1 VARSEFASARPG
13 IRAFLTD
20 WYDVLVQETLV
31 ERLDWIV
38 LFSLQLCQ
46 LFTGRLSSGIAQL
59 LICECKIWF
68 ADMFNLIET
77 TPYMNCKYGRALE
90 GVASLPVA
98 VGTQLR
104 RSSMP
109 ENRFLRFLILGD
121 KRTVTYT
128 EE

>member
-1 VARSEFASARPG
+1 
-13 IRAFLTD
+13 
-20 WYDVLVQETLV
+20 
-31 ERLDWIV
+31 V

-46 LFTGRLSSGIAQL
+46 LFTGHLSSGTAQL
-59 LICECKIWF
+59 LICEREIWF

-77 TPYMNCKYGRALE
+77 TPYLNCKYGRASE
-90 GVASLPVA
+90 AVASLPVA

-109 ENRFLRFLILGD
+109 EKRFVRFLTLGD
-121 KRTVTYT
+121 KKTVIYS